1 MMKLGI
7 LAVYQFDEKHDHL
20 VDLHLSQIA
29 SCTEAPWTIYASANR
44 LDEKRR
50 AKLARRRGVRMCEI
64 PRIDAE
70 GDEARAYFLNHLAR
84 IAIEDGCT
92 HLAIMQHDTFP
103 VRDAWEEE
111 LAARLGRGCA
121 FITLNRVSTAF
132 LFAPRA
138 FFLRC
143 NPTCELTKDDEA
155 SEEGRRFL
163 AAHANLATAGAGYAF
178 AAWRNE
184 LTWRHLA
191 SGGGGAPHA
200 GHGVFDEL
208 IFHLGNANIAEHS
221 LRIAP
226 NALRAAHAGLARS
239 ASRAA
244 RSLLPFGFRRA
255 LFRLFRPLLDGLI
268 IQPQRL
274 QQLER
279 ITRFLRD
286 PRANP
291 NAFAESARRVI

>member
-7 LAVYQFDEKHDHL
+7 LAVYQFDEKRDHL

-29 SCTEAPWTIYASANR
+29 SCTESPWTIYASANR
-44 LDEKRR
+44 LDETRR
-50 AKLARRRGVRMCEI
+50 AKLARRRGVRVCDI

-92 HLAIMQHDTFP
+92 HLVIMQHDTFP

-111 LAARLGRGCA
+111 LAARLKKGCA

-143 NPTCELTKDDEA
+143 NPTCELTKDDEE
-155 SEEGRRFL
+155 SEEGRRFR
-163 AAHANLATAGAGYAF
+163 AAHANLAPAGAGYAF
-178 AAWRNE
+178 AAWRHD
-184 LTWRHLA
+184 LSWRHLTSNSRVA
-191 SGGGGAPHA
+191 HA

-208 IFHLGNANIAEHS
+208 IFHLGNANVSEH
-221 LRIAP
+221 
-226 NALRAAHAGLARS
+226 ALHIPPSAIRAAHAGIARS
-239 ASRAA
+239 ASRLV
-244 RSLLPFGFRRA
+244 RTLLPFGFRRS

-274 QQLER
+274 QQIER
-279 ITRFLRD
+279 ISRFLRD

-291 NAFAESARRVI
+291 NAYAESARRVI